1 MTPPAGIGKALRH
14 YGAFVLAG
22 TLAFMTDA
30 LVLLA
35 LIQLA
40 GIGPLLARPF
50 AIAAAMVVSYTL
62 NRTITFRLP
71 GPPSRSEFARFVGW
85 ASAAAAL
92 NYAVFAAAL
101 LIDPR
106 MPPLAALV
114 ISSLAS
120 LLFAYCY
127 MRFAVFTKS
136 RAQGLLDP

>member
-62 NRTITFRLP
+62 EPDNHLSPP
-71 GPPSRSEFARFVGW
+71 GPAKP
-85 ASAAAAL
+85 
-92 NYAVFAAAL
+92 
-101 LIDPR
+101 
-106 MPPLAALV
+106 
-114 ISSLAS
+114 
-120 LLFAYCY
+120 
-127 MRFAVFTKS
+127 
-136 RAQGLLDP
+136 